1 MEENINN
8 DDNSVIPVSIQTK
21 SEASRDT
28 LNIMIGIAKD
38 NRLSP
43 EDKKRLIMYSQNR
56 LTNRRKMAYL
66 ALYGI
71 LASLGFLLLA
81 TIVDGVS
88 YMAILESIGENK
100 SLFAWIEGFLAA
112 IAAAYYGVSAWRP
125 AS

>member
-1 MEENINN
+1 MEKNINS
-8 DDNSVIPVSIQTK
+8 DDNSVIPVSIETK
-21 SEASRDT
+21 SESSRDP
-28 LNIMIGIAKD
+28 LSIMIEIAKD
-38 NRLSP
+38 DRLSP

-56 LTNRRKMAYL
+56 FTNRRKMAYL

-81 TIVDGVS
+81 TIVDGIS
-88 YMAILESIGENK
+88 SSTILESIGDNK

-112 IAAAYYGVSAWRP
+112 IVAAYYGVSAWRP

>member
-1 MEENINN
+1 MEENEKN
-8 DDNSVIPVSIQTK
+8 DDNSLIPVSIESK
-21 SEASRDT
+21 SESARDP
-28 LNIMIGIAKD
+28 LRIMIEIAKD
-38 NRLSP
+38 DRLSP

-56 LTNRRKMAYL
+56 FTNRRKMAYM

-81 TIVDGVS
+81 TIVDGIS
-88 YMAILESIGENK
+88 STAILESIGDNK

-112 IAAAYYGVSAWRP
+112 IVAAYYGVSAWRP